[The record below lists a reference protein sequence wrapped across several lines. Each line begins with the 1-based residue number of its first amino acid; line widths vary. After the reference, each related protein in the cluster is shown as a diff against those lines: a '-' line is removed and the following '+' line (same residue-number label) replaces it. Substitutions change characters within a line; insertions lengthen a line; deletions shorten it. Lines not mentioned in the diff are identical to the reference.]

1 MLDMSLASSL
11 KNGIVSYIGDENF
24 VGDSGWHMENRF
36 TSKRLLS
43 YGD

>member
-1 MLDMSLASSL
+1 MLDMSLTFSL
-11 KNGIVSYIGDENF
+11 KNGIVSYKGDRTF
-24 VGDSGWHMENRF
+24 VGDSGWHMENMF